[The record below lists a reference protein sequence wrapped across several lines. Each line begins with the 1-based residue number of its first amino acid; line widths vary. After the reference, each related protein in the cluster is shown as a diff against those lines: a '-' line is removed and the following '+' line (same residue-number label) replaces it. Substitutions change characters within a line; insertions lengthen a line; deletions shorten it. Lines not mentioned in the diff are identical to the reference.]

1 MTIDVSEQRGICV
14 LALSGEL
21 KLGEP
26 TRRLREKSRE
36 LIDAGKKSFVLEM
49 LAVPWLDS
57 SGIGEVFS
65 CYKRARQVG
74 GEVKLGVKDRSLS
87 LFVMTQL
94 DRVFEIFDNLD
105 EALAAFENPGR
116 S

>member
-1 MTIDVSEQRGICV
+1 MTIDVQEKQGICV
-14 LALSGEL
+14 LVLTGEV

-26 TRRLREKSRE
+26 TRLLRDKSRE
-36 LIDAGKKSFVLEM
+36 LVAAGTRSFVLDM

-74 GEVKLGVKDRSLS
+74 GEVKLVLKDRSLS

-94 DRVFEIFDNLD
+94 DRVFDIFDD
-105 EALAAFENPGR
+105 VDQALKAFADGD
-116 S
+116 